1 MVEPGVVDSLPYGAV
16 RRTPEKKSLK
26 LWQTKQRCT
35 AEVGVDSVWRMEDV
49 LDLYVGPYDPR
60 RPVASFDE
68 KPYPLRAHENRPLPA
83 QPGLTLRR
91 TTGT

>member
-1 MVEPGVVDSLPYGAV
+1 
-16 RRTPEKKSLK
+16 
-26 LWQTKQRCT
+26 
-35 AEVGVDSVWRMEDV
+35 MEDV
-49 LDLYVGPYDPR
+49 LDLYVEPYDPR